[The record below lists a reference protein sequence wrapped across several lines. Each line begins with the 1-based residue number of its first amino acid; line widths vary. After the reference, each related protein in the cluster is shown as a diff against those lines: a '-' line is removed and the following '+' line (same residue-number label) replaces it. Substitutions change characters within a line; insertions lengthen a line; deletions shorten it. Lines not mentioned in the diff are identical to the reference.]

1 MLNWCERETNWVLNS
16 IRFEFSS
23 LLLALLLM
31 LFYQLNRWKIT
42 KSKKYAFFTWTPSN
56 VIWMKWKQHSQHST
70 HAHNEW
76 AISNFGIILQTKAA
90 ATIRGY
96 TFSHSIPILFSF
108 SLFTRE
114 LSAFEVEKQRLQC
127 RGAGDVFQHVNWC
140 VPNQWAATN
149 PKELNQNNKQAN
161 HAIASSKK
169 KSSQSSGVKKK
180 EWKISKDVWKS
191 VAPWA
196 NRNYWLNSNH
206 FYLCALQKVGS
217 NDSVVKYGQ
226 SYWCVIIS
234 RRRWEMSV
242 NFLAKCVKGS
252 QNNGKNGAK

>member
-1 MLNWCERETNWVLNS
+1 MFAQLCVFIFFSLSLSRLKSDAYHRKTATILNGHNQKAPCSRQHRNDMIKTRNRIMLNWCERETNWVLNS

-96 TFSHSIPILFSF
+96 TFSHSIPILFFIQSIYSWTF
-108 SLFTRE
+108 RLWSWETETSMQRGGWCISTCE
-114 LSAFEVEKQRLQC
+114 LMRTE
-127 RGAGDVFQHVNWC
+127 
-140 VPNQWAATN
+140 PM
-149 PKELNQNNKQAN
+149 
-161 HAIASSKK
+161 
-169 KSSQSSGVKKK
+169 SG
-180 EWKISKDVWKS
+180 
-191 VAPWA
+191 
-196 NRNYWLNSNH
+196 H
-206 FYLCALQKVGS
+206 
-217 NDSVVKYGQ
+217 
-226 SYWCVIIS
+226 
-234 RRRWEMSV
+234 
-242 NFLAKCVKGS
+242 
-252 QNNGKNGAK
+252 